1 MAGNNTKPR
10 VDTFE
15 IVTDILLTD
24 FSGKEYHLTGS
35 KANVQVMSLVIYES
49 LESPYIMGEMA
60 ITDSGVNLIATVPIT
75 GLEKITFGVKT
86 PYFSDTEYK
95 YTMYVSAVR
104 NRVGAGKIQTYTL
117 DLISYEGLQNE
128 GIRIGK
134 MYADYGHK
142 IVQDIMSTYFK
153 TNKKVSVETCKYQM
167 KFVPRSQRPFDLIY
181 SFLPKC
187 ISGDFSSN
195 TDTGTK
201 SSITNNNT
209 NTSSQSDANPL
220 ENISG
225 SAGYFFWE
233 TYDGFQFKSIDKLC
247 SSEFSNGTSGGDKV
261 KDTFV
266 YRLGKI
272 EGNKDAGR
280 NILEYQYTNEIDVL
294 KKMRHG
300 TYSSMMVF
308 FNPSTGQY
316 EEYIFKMDESYNSMI
331 HLGKDEKIPEGPKQL
346 SKYPTRIMTQ
356 IIDHETFY
364 EGTEIASPDPK
375 DNDKAGTPFPD
386 YKKYYTSQSIA
397 RKLLLNNQEMRVTIC
412 GNLSLRAGDKIN
424 ILLPNFS
431 VNEERK
437 TEQYDAQHSGTYLI
451 RDISYEFYLEKNGQA
466 NIAVTNLTLIRDSFG
481 AFTLQ
486 V

>member
-1 MAGNNTKPR
+1 MTANNTTPR
-10 VDTFE
+10 VDVFE
-15 IVTDILLTD
+15 IVTDVLLTD
-24 FSGKEYHLTGS
+24 FSGKEYYLTG
-35 KANVQVMSLVIYES
+35 KNANVQVMSLVMYES
-49 LESPYIMGEMA
+49 LESPYLLGEIA

-75 GLEKITFGVKT
+75 GMEKITFGIKT
-86 PYFSDTEYK
+86 PYFSDSEYK
-95 YTMYVSAVR
+95 YTMYVSSVR
-104 NRVGAGKIQTYTL
+104 NRVGAGKVQTYTL

-134 MYADYGHK
+134 SYADYGNK
-142 IVQDIMSTYFK
+142 IVEDIMKTYFK
-153 TNKKVSVETCKYQM
+153 TNKKVNAESCKYQM
-167 KFVPRSQRPFDLIY
+167 KFIPRNQRPFDLIY

-195 TDTGTK
+195 TDTGAT
-201 SSITNNNT
+201 SSINKTNT
-209 NTSSQSDANPL
+209 NSSTQTDANPA
-220 ENISG
+220 ESISG

-247 SSEFSNGTSGGDKV
+247 SSEFSGSGGDKV

-272 EGNKDAGR
+272 EGNTDAGR

-364 EGTEIASPDPK
+364 NGTDIASPDPK
-375 DNDKAGTPFPD
+375 DNDKSGTPFPD
-386 YKKYYTSQSIA
+386 YKKQYMSQSIA
-397 RKLLLNNQEMRVTIC
+397 RKLLLNNQEMRLTIC
-412 GNLSLRAGDKIN
+412 GNLTLRAGDKIN

-431 VNEERK
+431 VDEQRK
-437 TEQYDAQHSGTYLI
+437 TEQYDKQHSGTYLI
-451 RDISYEFYLEKNGQA
+451 KEISYEFYLQKNGQS
-466 NIAVTNLTLIRDSFG
+466 NIAVTNLSLIRDSFG

-486 V
+486 T